1 MTAWWLVLV
10 LAGVALLGTVLMA
23 RHYQQ
28 AITHLRTSSAD
39 RELFD
44 ISNEAILIL
53 AKETGELVDVNAR
66 FATLFG
72 FSVDEAAHQSLGSLS
87 ENKPPYTEVDAADW
101 IRKARHEGPQLF
113 QWHARHR
120 DGHLF
125 WVDVSVRQVQL
136 GGKARIIA
144 AIRDISERKLIEQQ
158 ASDFEHR
165 MQQVFE
171 NLPIAVFAIDAQHQ
185 VTFWNAPLA
194 AMTGIDAAEV
204 IGTRD
209 CWRGFYQTQRPCMA
223 NLLVDGLD
231 AGELE
236 RYYAGRYRP
245 SGALSGAL
253 EAEDFYPRMAGG
265 GGRWLQFT
273 AAPLRDASGDVV
285 GAITT
290 LVDITRSKAAE
301 ALVLRERNFLETL
314 IEATP
319 TPVFYKDRQGHYLG
333 CNDAFLKTT
342 GRTRE
347 EVIGKT
353 VFDVAPRRVAQ
364 EYADRDE
371 ALYAHPGRQVYDYVV
386 HQADGGVRHVIF
398 HKATFRNPHGEVAGL
413 IGVVLDVTELKQA
426 EQSLQDLNLQL
437 EAHVAA
443 RTDELKQA
451 MGKLVQAEKLAAL
464 GALVAGVA
472 HELNTP
478 IGNGLTVASALDYKV
493 QEFAESVATGLKRS
507 TLDRFIAD
515 AQLAADLLVR
525 SMTRAAELVSSFK
538 QVAVDQTTSQRRQFA
553 LPALVAEIVL
563 CLQPLVDE
571 SGCELYTEIDA
582 GLALDSYPGPLGQ
595 ALTNLITNALVHGFE
610 AGAPGAITV
619 RAHALDE
626 RRLRIALSDNGRG
639 IELAFQ
645 KRIFDPFFT
654 TRLGHGGSGL
664 GLHVVHNIVTGVLG
678 GHIEVRSSPGMG
690 TTFLLDLPVA
700 APQKAGGEWV
710 SP

>member
-1 MTAWWLVLV
+1 MTAWLLAGA
-10 LAGVALLGTVLMA
+10 LAGVLLLGAVLMA
-23 RHYQQ
+23 RQHRQVR
-28 AITHLRTSSAD
+28 ARPRPSAAD

-44 ISNEAILIL
+44 ISNEAILVL
-53 AKETGELVDVNAR
+53 SKETGELVDVNAR

-72 FSVDEAAHQSLGSLS
+72 FSVDEAAQQSLGSLS
-87 ENKPPYTEVDAADW
+87 ENVPPYTEADAAEW

-113 QWHARHR
+113 EWRARHR

-144 AIRDISERKLIEQQ
+144 AIRDISERKLIERQ

-165 MQQVFE
+165 MKQVFE
-171 NLPIAVFAIDAQHQ
+171 NLPIAVFAIDAQHR

-194 AMTGIDAAEV
+194 AMTGVQASEV
-204 IGTRD
+204 IGTLD
-209 CWRGFYQTQRPCMA
+209 CWRGFYPAQRPCMA

-231 AGELE
+231 ANELE
-236 RYYAGRYRP
+236 RFYAGKYRP
-245 SGALSGAL
+245 SGVLPGAL
-253 EAEDFYPRMAGG
+253 EAEDFYPRMAAGA
-265 GGRWLQFT
+265 GRWLQFT
-273 AAPLRDASGDVV
+273 AAPLRDAADNMV

-301 ALVLRERNFLETL
+301 AQVQRERNFLETL

-342 GRTRE
+342 GRQRE

-353 VFDVAPRRVAQ
+353 VFDVAPQRIAQ
-364 EYADRDE
+364 EYFARDE

-386 HQADGGVRHVIF
+386 HQSGGAVRHVIF
-398 HKATFRNPHGEVAGL
+398 HKATFRNPQGEVAGL
-413 IGVVLDVTELKQA
+413 IGVILDVTELKQA

-437 EAHVAA
+437 EARVAA

-464 GALVAGVA
+464 GTLVAGVA

-507 TLDRFIAD
+507 TLDQFISE

-538 QVAVDQTTSQRRQFA
+538 QVAVDQTTSHRRQFG
-553 LPALVAEIVL
+553 LPGLVAEIVL

-571 SGCELYTEIDA
+571 SGCELLTDIEA
-582 GLALDSYPGPLGQ
+582 ELALDSYPGPLGQ
-595 ALTNLITNALVHGFE
+595 ALTNLITNAVVHGFE
-610 AGAPGAITV
+610 ASAPGTIAV
-619 RAHALDE
+619 RAHAVDAQHLQ
-626 RRLRIALSDNGRG
+626 IQLSDNGCG
-639 IELAFQ
+639 IELAVQ

-664 GLHVVHNIVTGVLG
+664 GLHIVHNIVTSVLG
-678 GHIEVRSSPGMG
+678 GQIEVRSGPGTG
-690 TTFLLDLPVA
+690 TTFLLNLPMV
-700 APQKAGGEWV
+700 APQTAGVDWV